1 MIKQHPTAIISP
13 KAQLG
18 ENVEIGPYV
27 IIEDDVTVDEGT
39 FIGPHACLY
48 NGARLGKNVRVY
60 QSASISHRPQDLKYA
75 NEPTEAFIGDET
87 VIHEFVTV
95 HRGTTATRKT
105 IVGKN
110 VLLMACS
117 HIAHDCRVGDNCIIA
132 NGVLLAGHVHIDD
145 WTILG
150 GAALVHQFTQ
160 IGRNCMIG
168 GGYRITQDVPPYVL
182 QAGEPLRYEGLN
194 VVGLRRRGFNTEQL
208 ATLKNVYQILF
219 NKSHNVSQAR
229 AIIET
234 TFPGDPLVETVLE
247 FLRRSKR
254 GIAGK

>member
-1 MIKQHPTAIISP
+1 MLKQHPTAVISP

-18 ENVEIGPYV
+18 ENVEIGPFAV
-27 IIEDDVTVDEGT
+27 IEDNVTIDEGSY
-39 FIGPHACLY
+39 IGPHACIY
-48 NGARLGKNVRVY
+48 NGAHIGKNVRIF
-60 QSASISHRPQDLKYA
+60 QSASISHQPQDLKYA
-75 NEPTEAFIGDET
+75 GEPTEVFIGDGST
-87 VIHEFVTV
+87 IHEFVTV

-105 IVGKN
+105 IVGQN

-117 HIAHDCRVGDNCIIA
+117 HIAHDCRVGDNCIVA

-150 GAALVHQFTQ
+150 GAVVIHQFTQ

-168 GGYRITQDVPPYVL
+168 GGYRVTQDVPPYVL
-182 QAGEPLRYEGLN
+182 LAGEPSRYEGLN
-194 VVGLRRRGFNTEQL
+194 VVGLRRRGFTTDQI
-208 ATLKNVYQILF
+208 ASLKTVYGILY

-229 AIIET
+229 AIIEKE
-234 TFPGDPLVETVLE
+234 FAGDALVETVVD